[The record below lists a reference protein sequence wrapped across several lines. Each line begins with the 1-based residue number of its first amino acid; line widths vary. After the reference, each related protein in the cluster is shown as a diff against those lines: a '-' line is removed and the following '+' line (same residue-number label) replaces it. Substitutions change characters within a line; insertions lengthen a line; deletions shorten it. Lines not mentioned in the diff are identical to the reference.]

1 MKKNNLFLAL
11 IVVITSSCASLQHNK
26 LVPMDALVAKNNQQ
40 TTTILTKDS
49 VIIPNVYITKLK
61 NDTVY
66 YKKVDPQSYAK
77 RMKFT
82 SDSLYSIYA
91 GETLAGLNYNHKKLA
106 KFDSLPWPIRGL
118 QITGGGYLMPLG
130 SAIQP
135 LLKDTRIDIQNS
147 LLIGRGQQ
155 DQSYILHQANGEL
168 NILAYENLES
178 FLKNNCTEAYEQY
191 MKGKKLSNI
200 GLGLLVG
207 GLGVAECGLLGTM
220 ICGILYGKKHNTGL
234 LCGTLTSYGVM
245 ILGTITCLSSIGVI
259 KTGRKNIAEAVNIY
273 NIQAQSKEPNLSLNT
288 HVNNNGIGLSLQF

>member
-77 RMKFT
+77 KMKFT

-106 KFDSLPWPIRGL
+106 KFDSLPGL
-118 QITGGGYLMPLG
+118 GAGYLMPLG

-155 DQSYILHQANGEL
+155 FQRYILHQANGEL

-200 GLGLLVG
+200 GSGLLLG
-207 GLGVAECGLLGTM
+207 GLLVAECGLLGTM
-220 ICGILYGKKHNTGL
+220 ICGILYEEKHNTGL
-234 LCGTLTSYGVM
+234 LCGTLTSLGVE
-245 ILGTITCLSSIGVI
+245 ILGTIMCLSSSGVI
-259 KTGRKNIAEAVNIY
+259 KAGRKNIAEAVNIY

>member
-11 IVVITSSCASLQHNK
+11 IVVVTSSCASLQHNK

-106 KFDSLPWPIRGL
+106 KFDSLPWSI
-118 QITGGGYLMPLG
+118 GYLMPLG

-135 LLKDTRIDIQNS
+135 PLKDTRIDIQNS

-155 DQSYILHQANGEL
+155 FQHYILHQANGEL
-168 NILAYENLES
+168 NILTHEKLES

-200 GLGLLVG
+200 GSGLLLC
-207 GLGVAECGLLGTM
+207 GLVVADCGLLGTM
-220 ICGILYGKKHNTGL
+220 ICGILYGEKHNTGL
-234 LCGTLTSYGVM
+234 LCGTLTSLGVG
-245 ILGTITCLSSIGVI
+245 ILGTIMCLSSSGVN
-259 KTGRKNIAEAVNIY
+259 KAGRKNIAEAVNIY

>member
-200 GLGLLVG
+200 GWGLLLG
-207 GLGVAECGLLGTM
+207 GLVVADCGLLGTT
-220 ICGILYGKKHNTGL
+220 ICGILYGEKHNTGL
-234 LCGTLTSYGVM
+234 LCGTLTSLGVG
-245 ILGTITCLSSIGVI
+245 ILGTIMCLSSSGVN
-259 KTGRKNIAEAVNIY
+259 KAGRKNIAEAVNIY

>member
-106 KFDSLPWPIRGL
+106 KFDSLPWP
-118 QITGGGYLMPLG
+118 TGSGYLMPLG

-200 GLGLLVG
+200 GWGLLLG
-207 GLGVAECGLLGTM
+207 GLFVAECGLIGST
-220 ICGILYGKKHNTGL
+220 ICGIFYEEKHNTGL
-234 LCGTLTSYGVM
+234 LCGTLTSLGVE
-245 ILGTITCLSSIGVI
+245 ILGTIMCLSSIGVN
-259 KTGRKNIAEAVNIY
+259 KAGRKNIAEAVNIY

>member
-91 GETLAGLNYNHKKLA
+91 GETLAGLNYNHKKRRPKA
-106 KFDSLPWPIRGL
+106 MAFTGLPPSPQLRVLPIRPL
-118 QITGGGYLMPLG
+118 TMLRLM
-130 SAIQP
+130 
-135 LLKDTRIDIQNS
+135 TRLPPRRRRHRKRFPS
-147 LLIGRGQQ
+147 
-155 DQSYILHQANGEL
+155 S
-168 NILAYENLES
+168 
-178 FLKNNCTEAYEQY
+178 
-191 MKGKKLSNI
+191 
-200 GLGLLVG
+200 
-207 GLGVAECGLLGTM
+207 TM
-220 ICGILYGKKHNTGL
+220 
-234 LCGTLTSYGVM
+234 
-245 ILGTITCLSSIGVI
+245 
-259 KTGRKNIAEAVNIY
+259 
-273 NIQAQSKEPNLSLNT
+273 
-288 HVNNNGIGLSLQF
+288 

>member
-77 RMKFT
+77 KMKFT

-106 KFDSLPWPIRGL
+106 KFDSLPWSI
-118 QITGGGYLMPLG
+118 GYLMPLG

-135 LLKDTRIDIQNS
+135 PLKDTRIDIQNS

-155 DQSYILHQANGEL
+155 FQHYILHQANGEL
-168 NILAYENLES
+168 NILAGESLES

-191 MKGKKLSNI
+191 MKGTKLSNI
-200 GLGLLVG
+200 GLGLFIG
-207 GLGVAECGLLGTM
+207 GPGVAACGLLGTM
-220 ICGILYGKKHNTGL
+220 ICGILYGEKHNTGL
-234 LCGTLTSYGVM
+234 LCGTLTSLGVGM
-245 ILGTITCLSSIGVI
+245 LGAIMFLSSSGVD
-259 KTGRKNIAEAVNIY
+259 KAGRKNIAEAVNIY

>member
-1 MKKNNLFLAL
+1 MGE
-11 IVVITSSCASLQHNK
+11 
-26 LVPMDALVAKNNQQ
+26 LVAKNNQQ

-77 RMKFT
+77 KMKFT

-106 KFDSLPWPIRGL
+106 KFDSLPWTFRGL
-118 QITGGGYLMPLG
+118 HDGYLMPLG

-155 DQSYILHQANGEL
+155 FQHYILHQANGEL

-200 GLGLLVG
+200 GSVLLLS
-207 GLGVAECGLLGTM
+207 GLGVAECGLLGTI
-220 ICGILYGKKHNTGL
+220 ICGSLYEDKHNTGL
-234 LCGTLTSYGVM
+234 LCGTLTSLGVG
-245 ILGTITCLSSIGVI
+245 ILGTIMCLSSSGVN
-259 KTGRKNIAEAVNIY
+259 KAGRKNIAEAVNIY